1 MQTELM
7 TTMQLRL
14 QQLYELEIP
23 FNVNQF
29 LITDPEL
36 VRMLDQ
42 SANPREI
49 SEKLLI
55 CQSGEDVDLSLY
67 LDPEVLVSLTAN
79 DPEHRLDSSNIEN
92 YLTVLE
98 GVSHFLYLVWNAR
111 FNRSISLFEM
121 ELQAEVDKFVLSLL
135 LANSQQGNDLLYDLF
150 KILFEDF
157 RYSENLSQAERQRY
171 EAANYYAGLYC
182 RELSRPLVGLPDN
195 TAYINDLRR
204 FYRLTNRFKID
215 HIASLCLKGK

>member
-14 QQLYELEIP
+14 QQLYELDIP

-36 VRMLDQ
+36 VQRLDQ
-42 SANPREI
+42 SVNPREI
-49 SEKLLI
+49 PEKLLI
-55 CQSGEDVDLSLY
+55 CQSGDDIDLSLY
-67 LDPEVLVSLTAN
+67 LDPDVLGSLTVN
-79 DPEHRLDSSNIEN
+79 NPEQKLDTSNIEN

-135 LANSQQGNDLLYDLF
+135 LANSQQSTGLLYDLF
-150 KILFEDF
+150 QMLFEDF
-157 RYSENLSQAERQRY
+157 RYSENMTRVERQRY

-195 TAYINDLRR
+195 VAYLNDLRR
-204 FYRLTNRFKID
+204 FYRLTNRLKID
-215 HIASLCLKGK
+215 HISSLCLK